1 MKKKRRRHGGKFCVN
16 AVLAQAKTWGKSRR
30 IALQIRAGESAVLS
44 LVSDENGGMRGAA
57 VNAAALVRE
66 C

>member
-1 MKKKRRRHGGKFCVN
+1 MSWHGGKFCVN
-16 AVLAQAKTWGKSRR
+16 ADWGQAKTRGKSRR
-30 IALQIRAGESAVLS
+30 IALQIRRVESAVLG